1 MWRCPLKDY
10 FLAEPLKTLWAG
22 KDPFVEV
29 EGLDGPVYRQKEGRR
44 VFRVEFAGRGY
55 FVKLH
60 HGVGWAE
67 IFKNLLSFRLP
78 VLGAGQELRAIRC
91 LQGAGIATLNP
102 VGFGQRGLNP
112 ARQHSFL
119 ITEELAP
126 TLSLEDFCRD
136 WTRVPPPLALKRALI
151 HRVAGIVRDMHA
163 AGLNHRDCYLCHFL
177 LHTDSPPTP
186 GHLSLSVIDLHRS
199 QVRRRVPLRWRDKDL
214 AGLYFSALGIGLTR
228 GDKLRFLRTYFGRP
242 LRQILVEEASVLA
255 WMERKAARI
264 QARDRRKIALGEQ
277 R

>member
-1 MWRCPLKDY
+1 MNL
-10 FLAEPLKTLWAG
+10 FLAEPLSTLWAG
-22 KDPFVEV
+22 KDPFAEV
-29 EGLDGPVYRQKEGRR
+29 ETLQGPVYRQKEGRK
-44 VFRVEFAGRGY
+44 VFRVELFGRGY

-60 HGVGWAE
+60 RGVGWGE

-78 VLGAGQELRAIRC
+78 VLGARQELSAIRR
-91 LQGAGIATLNP
+91 LEQAGIATLNP
-102 VGFGQRGLNP
+102 VGFGQRGFNP
-112 ARQHSFL
+112 ARQFSFL

-126 TLSLEDFCRD
+126 TISLEDFCQD
-136 WTRVPPPLALKRALI
+136 WARTPPPVALKRALI
-151 HRVAGIVRDMHA
+151 GRVAQIVRDMHA

-186 GHLSLSVIDLHRS
+186 DHLPLSVIDLHRS
-199 QVRRRVPLRWRDKDL
+199 QVRTRVPLRWRDKDL

-228 GDKLRFLRTYFGRP
+228 SDKLRFLRAYFGKP
-242 LRQILVEEASVLA
+242 LRQVLVEEASVLA

-264 QARDRRKIALGEQ
+264 QARDQRKIAEGEQ

>member
-1 MWRCPLKDY
+1 MSDI
-10 FLAEPLKTLWAG
+10 FLAAPLSVLWEG

-29 EGLDGPVYRQKEGRR
+29 ERLHGPVYRQKEGRR
-44 VFRVEFAGRGY
+44 VFRVELAGSGY

-60 HGVGWAE
+60 HGVGWGE
-67 IFKNLLSFRLP
+67 ILKNLISFRLP
-78 VLGAGQELRAIRC
+78 VLGARQELRAIRC
-91 LQGAGIATLNP
+91 LERAGIATLKP
-102 VGFGQRGLNP
+102 VGFGQRGANP

-126 TLSLEDFCRD
+126 TISLEDFCQD
-136 WTRVPPPLALKRALI
+136 WARNPPPVALKRALI

-186 GHLSLSVIDLHRS
+186 EHLPLSVIDLHRS
-199 QVRRRVPLRWRDKDL
+199 QVRTRVPLRWRDKDL

-228 GDKLRFLRTYFGRP
+228 GDKLRFLRSYFRKP
-242 LRQILVEEASVLA
+242 LRQVLVEEASVLA

-264 QARDRRKIALGEQ
+264 QARDQRKIAQGEQ